1 MNDNASGRNRATRW
15 AETLNTKGAKY
26 SVLALLVMG
35 AVAGVLLLTGFSA
48 GMQATNTMEFCTGCH
63 EMRDNVFEEYRDTI
77 HYSNRTGGR
86 GTCSDCNVP
95 KDWKQKVVRKVKASR
110 ELWGKL
116 TGSIDT
122 REKFEAKRME
132 MASRE
137 WKRMQENGSA
147 ECRNCHNFDNM
158 VPRKQNPRA
167 QKKHALAKQE
177 GKTCIE
183 CHKGIAHLLPAEYE
197 EPENE

>member
-1 MNDNASGRNRATRW
+1 MNGNASGQAAATRW
-15 AETLNTKGAKY
+15 SKKLKRKGARY
-26 SVLALLVMG
+26 SVLVLLVTG
-35 AVAGVLLLTGFSA
+35 IVAGMLLWGGFSA

-63 EMRDNVFEEYRDTI
+63 EMRNNVYEEYRDTI
-77 HYSNRTGGR
+77 HYSNRTGVR
-86 GTCSDCNVP
+86 VTCSDCHVP
-95 KDWKQKVVRKVKASR
+95 KDWAHKIVRKVKASR
-110 ELWGKL
+110 EVWGKI

-132 MASRE
+132 MATRE
-137 WKRMQENGSA
+137 WDRMKESGSA
-147 ECRNCHNFDNM
+147 ECRNCHSFENM

-167 QKKHALAKQE
+167 QKKHTLAKQE

-197 EPENE
+197 DPENE